1 MAEANADVAGG
12 PMSGL
17 IGMLNVFVDPGATA
31 KRVPAK
37 LFWLWP
43 LITLAIIYMVFSYLM
58 LPYTLQL
65 VDARINQQMQQ
76 RGLAPDQIERA
87 RHMADTFS
95 QFTGF
100 VTPVIIIGILA
111 LLAWLVTLTGSM
123 VGLRTKFRDV
133 FSLMAACSLISALQ
147 YAATY
152 IVIKTKGDEI
162 QSPEQ
167 LQPPFGIDIFFQ
179 SAHGALLAFLNFFS
193 IFEIWYLVV
202 LVFGLAYLTGS
213 SKGKAFAAITPAWVL
228 PLIFRVVGAMIGG
241 TSGS

>member
-1 MAEANADVAGG
+1 MAEASGG
-12 PMSGL
+12 IASGL
-17 IGMLNVFVDPGATA
+17 VGMLNVFIDPAATA

-43 LITLAIIYMVFSYLM
+43 LITLTIIYVVFSYLM

-76 RGLAPDQIERA
+76 RGLPPEQVERA
-87 RHMADTFS
+87 KRIADTFS
-95 QFTGF
+95 QFTGLI
-100 VTPVIIIGILA
+100 TPVVVIGVIA

-123 VGLRTKFRDV
+123 AGLRAKFRDV
-133 FSLMAACSLISALQ
+133 FSLMAACALIPALQ
-147 YAATY
+147 YIANF
-152 IVIKTKGDEI
+152 IVIRAKGDEI

-167 LQPPFGIDIFFQ
+167 LTPPFGIDIFFQ

-202 LVFGLAYLTGS
+202 LLFGLAYLAGA
-213 SKGKAFAAITPAWVL
+213 SKGKAFVAIAPAWILPLLFRVIGAAI
-228 PLIFRVVGAMIGG
+228 GAA
-241 TSGS
+241 SGS